1 MLNRGIC
8 PESSVT
14 QGEMGKIINTVVDSE
29 YFYMEPEELDR
40 YIKRIVMT
48 GINIYTVVLGG
59 TGILV
64 ISFGIKLYT
73 RFCTK
78 KRVKKEIIYVGAA
91 STGKTELSS
100 VLGHIHRVRRSFP
113 YSPTR
118 GTNEAESVIV
128 KNPYGKKE
136 ELLSAIAKDISGDS
150 DEALTGILSKGNFF
164 GRNKIII
171 LLLAHNKGNMEKD
184 IDREYI
190 DIQADKLKKVY
201 LPDIRVFSKKIDR
214 VVVFVNKC
222 DTLPDIYKEDY
233 EKAKEILYKEHFE
246 LLNENMP
253 ENVDLYVCFGSAKT
267 GIGLDKLRDSLWQN

>member
-1 MLNRGIC
+1 M
-8 PESSVT
+8 
-14 QGEMGKIINTVVDSE
+14 
-29 YFYMEPEELDR
+29 
-40 YIKRIVMT
+40 
-48 GINIYTVVLGG
+48 
-59 TGILV
+59 
-64 ISFGIKLYT
+64 
-73 RFCTK
+73 
-78 KRVKKEIIYVGAA
+78 
-91 STGKTELSS
+91 
-100 VLGHIHRVRRSFP
+100 
-113 YSPTR
+113 
-118 GTNEAESVIV
+118 
-128 KNPYGKKE
+128 
-136 ELLSAIAKDISGDS
+136 SAIAKDISGDS